1 VSTIDPTVIPTRSL
15 STPCLDISLTD
26 PVANPA
32 AGPANDSAPA
42 EHDAP
47 TPARDTSPPASMERA
62 TSRDDSAHADPLHEP
77 LEPEDRLERAEAEL
91 DWLYSATASDA
102 CHAERRAALT
112 GLLERLSPAD
122 RGIIERR
129 YDRRVLSPLLADW
142 LYLSTALVVG
152 VHCGAVKM
160 KSGVGAAER
169 MSVKQLEAR
178 IRSGRT
184 RRLDSLQRRAGNR
197 FDEAVEAFAALV
209 VPRRHARRALK
220 TVPIATGDTTG

>member
-1 VSTIDPTVIPTRSL
+1 
-15 STPCLDISLTD
+15 
-26 PVANPA
+26 
-32 AGPANDSAPA
+32 
-42 EHDAP
+42 
-47 TPARDTSPPASMERA
+47 MERA
-62 TSRDDSAHADPLHEP
+62 TSRDDSSHADPLHEP

-91 DWLYSATASDA
+91 DWLYSSAASDP
-102 CHAERRAALT
+102 CDAERRATLT
-112 GLLERLSPAD
+112 GFLERLSPAD

-160 KSGVGAAER
+160 KSGVDDAER
-169 MSVKQLEAR
+169 TSVKHLEAR

-197 FDEAVEAFAALV
+197 FDEAVEAFAALA